1 MFAPNEEISSNE
13 RGEEKKKPGEKCV
26 ASSEVRKRALSTNYY
41 AFQQFFNIIPKFLL
55 IEGLIF
61 MGDDLEDEQNLFRL
75 SFQR

>member
-13 RGEEKKKPGEKCV
+13 RGEEKKKPGEKLCV
-26 ASSEVRKRALSTNYY
+26 PSSEVRKRALSTNYY

-61 MGDDLEDEQNLFRL
+61 MRNDLEDEQTFSDCQN
-75 SFQR
+75 

>member
-13 RGEEKKKPGEKCV
+13 REEKKKPGEKCV

>member
-1 MFAPNEEISSNE
+1 MFAPNEEISLNE
-13 RGEEKKKPGEKCV
+13 REEKKKPGEKCV